1 MSDAAHLAGSI
12 VRSKREF
19 RVLAAEKRFS
29 PRPFGAALAGER
41 GNSDAREPGSE

>member
-19 RVLAAEKRFS
+19 RLAAEKRFS